1 MWIQR
6 RDILMLF
13 EGCLRCDKVHSRRCL
28 RSSNGHDDASSILEG
43 STDTSVNVSG
53 SVLLTDSHT
62 KCAIRDTDIPISTSM
77 DAQYGQELSATSN
90 DDASLYSSHIVR
102 YLFDVFVLRDICT
115 YLLIEPDNIH

>member
-1 MWIQR
+1 MWIER

-13 EGCLRCDKVHSRRCL
+13 EGCLRCDEDVSRWCL
-28 RSSNGHDDASSILEG
+28 QSSNGHDDASSMLES